1 METKYKII
9 TNKQELK
16 KLIQCCKQTG
26 YASVDFETNAE
37 PIYNKSFKPTILSVT
52 FQPGFGCSIPLDHFE
67 TKKYTSKGWNWKKM
81 LRKFGEEV
89 IENPNVVKVAWNYK
103 FDDQIFTFI

>member
-37 PIYNKSFKPTILSVT
+37 PIYNKSFKSTILSVT
-52 FQPGFGCSIPLDHFE
+52 FQPGCGCSIPLDHFE
-67 TKKYTSKGWNWKKM
+67 TKKYTSK
-81 LRKFGEEV
+81 
-89 IENPNVVKVAWNYK
+89 
-103 FDDQIFTFI
+103 

>member
-52 FQPGFGCSIPLDHFE
+52 FQPGFGCSIPARRKTI
-67 TKKYTSKGWNWKKM
+67 TKRGQRTTMPSW
-81 LRKFGEEV
+81 
-89 IENPNVVKVAWNYK
+89 
-103 FDDQIFTFI
+103 

>member
-37 PIYNKSFKPTILSVT
+37 PIYNLSL
-52 FQPGFGCSIPLDHFE
+52 IH
-67 TKKYTSKGWNWKKM
+67 
-81 LRKFGEEV
+81 
-89 IENPNVVKVAWNYK
+89 I
-103 FDDQIFTFI
+103 